1 MKAHTKIYMNAFGY
15 DISDFIACEI
25 TGGKAIDIHHIVSR
39 ENRIENL
46 MALTREKH
54 IELGEIKSK
63 MVYLLEKHRNF
74 LYLAGVRFSNKWFEE
89 NIKRYKVY
97 DNRN

>member
-1 MKAHTKIYMNAFGY
+1 
-15 DISDFIACEI
+15 
-25 TGGKAIDIHHIVSR
+25 
-39 ENRIENL
+39 
-46 MALTREKH
+46 
-54 IELGEIKSK
+54 

-97 DNRN
+97 DTTI